1 MAVLCLPL
9 LVAPLIAP
17 RNPLTFCR
25 AITGV
30 LFMTKRQQQQNLSQS
45 QDGGYTI
52 IESLV
57 AMIVVSVLMI
67 AIAPVMAFSVATRV
81 QARRVELATQAARA
95 YIDALRVGAIADPI
109 PPPAGRGFPIKFTG
123 RVTPT
128 NPPVPT
134 DNTNLYCVD
143 LDGQNCISTTARSN
157 ISNRVFYVQGAW
169 QNTSNPT
176 TDPTT
181 TGYSLLVRVYRGDA
195 DFGSLTAGQQSV
207 ANSGLGD
214 PKAPLVVMQTEIPPT
229 TQGGASAYRSLCAR
243 TQGCNN

>member
-1 MAVLCLPL
+1 MAVLCVPL
-9 LVAPLIAP
+9 LVAPLFAP
-17 RNPLTFCR
+17 LCNPLTFCR

-57 AMIVVSVLMI
+57 SMIVVSVLMI

-81 QARRVELATQAARA
+81 QARRTELATQAARA
-95 YIDALRVGAIADPI
+95 YIDALRVGAIASPQ
-109 PPPAGRGFPIKFTG
+109 PGPAGRGFPSQFTG
-123 RVTPT
+123 SVTQT

-134 DNTNLYCVD
+134 ASTNLYCVD
-143 LDGQNCISTTARSN
+143 LDGLDCASSPNRSN
-157 ISNRVFYVQGAW
+157 ISNRAFYVQGAW
-169 QNTSNPT
+169 QNISNPT
-176 TDPTT
+176 NDPTT

-195 DFGSLTAGQQSV
+195 AFGSLTAGQQSV
-207 ANSGLGD
+207 ANSGLGN
-214 PKAPLVVMQTEIPPT
+214 PKAPLVVIQTEIPPT

-243 TQGCNN
+243 TRGC